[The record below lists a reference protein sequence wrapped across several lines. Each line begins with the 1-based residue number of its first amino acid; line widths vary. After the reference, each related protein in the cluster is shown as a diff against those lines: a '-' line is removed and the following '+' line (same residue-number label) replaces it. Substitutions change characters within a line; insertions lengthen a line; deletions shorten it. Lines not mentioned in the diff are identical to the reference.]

1 MARTWLRPARERRS
15 SSWAFHFG
23 SPSGSSPPSFLS
35 AYSGTLFLPEL
46 LLLRLGSSG
55 SPLVFFLSLRS
66 RPSLL
71 LLPFPPPP
79 SAHLHCL
86 SSSLSH
92 THLAPSKTPLHRPS
106 SVCTRNTNSKAR
118 RLQDTFVFPTWTP
131 HNRAVK
137 DFPRSCV
144 CSTGRPP
151 HGIRSN

>member
-1 MARTWLRPARERRS
+1 MAAPCPGKTIFVMGFSFRFPLRFFPTLVLIS
-15 SSWAFHFG
+15 ILWNIV
-23 SPSGSSPPSFLS
+23 PSRAPSLEIGF
-35 AYSGTLFLPEL
+35 
-46 LLLRLGSSG
+46 LRLSSR
-55 SPLVFFLSLRS
+55 VFPFTSEPAFS
-66 RPSLL
+66 FVIAFPS
-71 LLPFPPPP
+71 PP

-86 SSSLSH
+86 SFSLSH

-137 DFPRSCV
+137 NFPRSCV